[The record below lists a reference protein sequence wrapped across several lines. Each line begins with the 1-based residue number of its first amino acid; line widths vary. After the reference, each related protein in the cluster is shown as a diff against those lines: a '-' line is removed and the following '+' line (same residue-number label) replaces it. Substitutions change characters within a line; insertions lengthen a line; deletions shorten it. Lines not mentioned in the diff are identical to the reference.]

1 MTFTLNL
8 TVELLN
14 ALVYKKILT
23 KEEGNK
29 IINKAYNKTK
39 LEEDKKKRMKE
50 LLDQSWKSVREY
62 VNNAQTIL
70 LTLFL
75 ILLLLARADHL
86 DKTDLWINLVPFANT
101 GFLPLKPIVVAAAT
115 YIESES
121 MEWKSL
127 WLWIIILRDHN
138 PNDDQ

>member
-50 LLDQSWKSVREY
+50 LLDQS
-62 VNNAQTIL
+62 
-70 LTLFL
+70 
-75 ILLLLARADHL
+75 
-86 DKTDLWINLVPFANT
+86 
-101 GFLPLKPIVVAAAT
+101 
-115 YIESES
+115 
-121 MEWKSL
+121 
-127 WLWIIILRDHN
+127 
-138 PNDDQ
+138 